1 MSFLHILLDLKE
13 LYQGLLGVGIGFVQP
28 PPDPTGA
35 QHPSAWVGPGEAQ
48 DVINFLAT
56 ASFDGFAVH
65 FKDKGGVG
73 RNVRRRAI
81 LAVGHSSRNG
91 QRPLVTHLHPKH
103 IHVPPLITW
112 PDPTLNSKGFPDI

>member
-1 MSFLHILLDLKE
+1 MPFLHILLDLKE
-13 LYQGLLGVGIGFVQP
+13 LYQELLGVGIGFVQP
-28 PPDPTGA
+28 PLDPTGA

-56 ASFDGFAVH
+56 ASFDEFAVH

-91 QRPLVTHLHPKH
+91 QRHQTACSWRWVLPHSTYQDAMPHPA
-103 IHVPPLITW
+103 
-112 PDPTLNSKGFPDI
+112 SRQ